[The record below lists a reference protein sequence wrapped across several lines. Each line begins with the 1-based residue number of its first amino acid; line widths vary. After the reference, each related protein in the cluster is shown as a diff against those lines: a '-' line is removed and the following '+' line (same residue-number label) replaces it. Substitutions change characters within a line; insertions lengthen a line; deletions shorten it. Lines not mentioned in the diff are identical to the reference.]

1 MSTDGPDQGIYIDY
15 SQFGKRRPVRGWA
28 AARSRRGGF
37 GRTWWGKALVDAV
50 EQMAEPGRMSRGR
63 TYARAGQ
70 VVSYHI
76 EPGAVTAEVQ
86 GSQPRP
92 FTAVFTVRP
101 LREEELELLI
111 ETIREAPGMLAE
123 IASGALPTDLGP
135 LLLPTTAADL
145 DFSCS
150 CPDPGWPCK
159 HVAAVCYLLAERLD
173 ERPREILT
181 LRGLDLDTLIGGI
194 ERDLRAADSTDLY
207 GDDIELPKLPKVEFR
222 PATEDLDPL
231 LLRKAMRMT
240 AAEESIAAAGLREL
254 AALYRQIE
262 G

>member
-1 MSTDGPDQGIYIDY
+1 MSPFVDY
-15 SQFGKRRPVRGWA
+15 SEYGKKLPVRGGV
-28 AARSRRGGF
+28 AARSSRGAF
-37 GRTWWGKALVDAV
+37 GRTWWGKALVDSV
-50 EQMAEPGRMSRGR
+50 ERMAEPGRLARGR
-63 TYARAGQ
+63 NYARSGQ
-70 VVSYHI
+70 VVNYRI

-92 FTAVFTVRP
+92 FTAVFSVRL
-101 LREEELELLI
+101 LREDELELLI
-111 ETIREAPGMLAE
+111 ETIRSAPGMLAE
-123 IASGALPTDLGP
+123 IASGALPTGLGP

-145 DFSCS
+145 DFACS

-194 ERDLRAADSTDLY
+194 ERDAHPAVSDDLY
-207 GDDIELPKLPKVEFR
+207 GDHIVLPDLPKPEFR
-222 PATEDLDPL
+222 PAPEDLDPL
-231 LLRKAMRMT
+231 LLRKALRMT
-240 AAEESIAAAGLREL
+240 AHDEATAATGLREL
-254 AALYRQIE
+254 TALYRRFD